1 MITFLIL
8 KYFLSFTEGLSVPT
22 AFIDQSKLQVHD
34 TMILLQWSTFTKT
47 KFYTKRIDTLGGL
60 DIAFPKFT
68 DEQKNLRG
76 KSVAIKGFV
85 IPLINENEKIMNIL
99 SKFPNSSCFFCGAA
113 GPESVIQVNLKQNRK
128 GYRTDQIITFK
139 GKLILNDKD
148 INQLNFILD
157 QAEIQQ

>member
-22 AFIDQSKLQVHD
+22 ASIDQSKLQVHD
-34 TMILLQWSTFTKT
+34 TTILLQWSTFTKT

-85 IPLINENEKIMNIL
+85 IPLINENEKIMIIL